1 MEAFEE
7 PKPLLNYLIKPVP
20 RTGGDLSRP
29 LGRVPRFFVDIY
41 VAAVHRSLLR
51 PNHRTICNEKLAIL
65 RFAKR
70 IRPNNIPQTGD
81 FDEPFDLESSANSCL
96 VVEKRRMRRERKRR
110 KENNALFL
118 SSPSL
123 LESPTLE
130 HSCCTNPS
138 VPFRSLPIRVTSH
151 AHVHTHTYTYIHV
164 AKNRGGEE
172 IVTERGEREREKD
185 TERYGT
191 EMSHAE
197 SHRRLSLS
205 PRLLFFVRPLLREHA
220 DWTRR
225 YGRLGGAWSRVPR
238 ELTRAAAREPLR
250 STVRSPARLAATH
263 LPTFLAPDRRSPLP
277 LSSSPPSLF
286 LSISPPRSRVYVGL
300 TQGEGEGALEE
311 RGFARKFAATARS
324 RNCVP

>member
-1 MEAFEE
+1 M
-7 PKPLLNYLIKPVP
+7 
-20 RTGGDLSRP
+20 
-29 LGRVPRFFVDIY
+29 DIY

-70 IRPNNIPQTGD
+70 IRPNNIPQTGI
-81 FDEPFDLESSANSCL
+81 L
-96 VVEKRRMRRERKRR
+96 
-110 KENNALFL
+110 
-118 SSPSL
+118 
-123 LESPTLE
+123 
-130 HSCCTNPS
+130 TNPS
-138 VPFRSLPIRVTSH
+138 ISNRAQTRASSSRREECEEREREERRTTHFSFPLRRYSSPQHLNTVAAPTLPFLAVPCRSGSLFTH
-151 AHVHTHTYTYIHV
+151 TYTHTYTYIHV

-286 LSISPPRSRVYVGL
+286 LSISPPHSRVGL